1 MNTRYYLDQQASLLK
16 GHDRLMGYGLKLMQ
30 SRYGDALAQ
39 TFMTES
45 RTEFENLIPHIPY
58 IGGRD
63 NPLTDTLVQMTSL
76 LALYRVMKRH
86 NYPVAEIGDLA
97 QAMARNQ
104 IEQFPRAIR
113 HLIGRI
119 YMTRLWRR
127 RTLKKAETSQTAP
140 FPGNFVYEV
149 VEGDGQNFEWGIN
162 YLECG
167 VVKFFQAQDADEF
180 TPYMCLIDYLIFP
193 GMGIQLE
200 RQGTIANGCSHCDF
214 RFRK

>member
-1 MNTRYYLDQQASLLK
+1 MTIRYDLDQQKALLK
-16 GHDRLMGYGLKLMQ
+16 GHDRLMRYGLKLMQ
-30 SRYGDALAQ
+30 SRYGDTLAQ
-39 TFMTES
+39 TFMAES
-45 RTEFENLIPHIPY
+45 RTEFESLIPHIPY

-76 LALYRVMKRH
+76 LALYRVMKH
-86 NYPVAEIGDLA
+86 YDYPVDEIGDLA
-97 QAMARNQ
+97 QAMATNQ

-127 RTLKKAETSQTAP
+127 RTAKKAQQSQTAP
-140 FPGNFVYEV
+140 YPGNFVYEV
-149 VEGDGQNFEWGIN
+149 VEGDGKDFEWGVN

-167 VVKFFQAQDADEF
+167 VVKFFHSQDADEF
-180 TPYMCLIDYLIFP
+180 SPYMCLIDFLIFP
-193 GMGIQLE
+193 GMGIELE
-200 RQGTIANGCSHCDF
+200 RHGTIANGCSHCEF